1 MDVQLIPHVGAA
13 SFRLGMPFDEAMAE
27 AAAWWG
33 HVLVRLLES
42 RGHDVVESASGYD

>member
-33 HVLVRLLES
+33 HVAHAPAGGRPP
-42 RGHDVVESASGYD
+42 GK